1 LEGFSQRIRDTVQT
15 RISEEMT
22 TGGKAMKSKGLIFV
36 SCLAAGALVSSPA
49 MAKPE
54 KKSSASKSNRSTHTT
69 QVTRHNQSGGA
80 RMSGARY
87 NAGTRYTAT
96 RYTGTPA
103 YAGRQYA
110 GTRYYP
116 SGTRSYNNY
125 YTAGSGYSYG
135 GGYPGYSYYSGYP
148 YSNWGYGISGGYYP
162 YSYYGG
168 YPYSGYNNY
177 YSYYGGYPYSGY
189 SRYSYYTPTYRY
201 GGSTVAAVQQRLGR
215 LGYYHGAV
223 DGVIGPQTRNAI
235 AAFESRNGL
244 AVDGTIDQAVLNRL
258 GLS

>member
-1 LEGFSQRIRDTVQT
+1 
-15 RISEEMT
+15 
-22 TGGKAMKSKGLIFV
+22 MKSKGLIFV
-36 SCLAAGALVSSPA
+36 SCLAAGALVSAPA

-54 KKSSASKSNRSTHTT
+54 KKSSVSRSNRPAAHTT
-69 QVTRHNQSGGA
+69 QVTRHNQNINPRKGST
-80 RMSGARY
+80 RY
-87 NAGTRYTAT
+87 SGTRYNGT
-96 RYTGTPA
+96 RSYAARQYTGT
-103 YAGRQYA
+103 RQYS

-116 SGTRSYNNY
+116 SGTRYYNNY
-125 YTAGSGYSYG
+125 YGANRGSYYG
-135 GGYPGYSYYSGYP
+135 GGYPSYSYYSSYP
-148 YSNWGYGISGGYYP
+148 YSNWSYGISGGYYP

-189 SRYSYYTPTYRY
+189 NSYSYYTPTYRY
-201 GGSTVAAVQQRLGR
+201 NGSMVAAVQQRLGR
-215 LGYYHGAV
+215 LGYYHGVV

-244 AVDGTIDQAVLNRL
+244 IVDGTIDRAVLDRL

>member
-1 LEGFSQRIRDTVQT
+1 MRT
-15 RISEEMT
+15 
-22 TGGKAMKSKGLIFV
+22 KGLIFV
-36 SCLAAGALVSSPA
+36 SCLAAGALVASPA
-49 MAKPE
+49 LAKPD
-54 KKSSASKSNRSTHTT
+54 KKSLSRSNRSAARTT
-69 QVTRHNQSGGA
+69 QVTRHNQNMSP
-80 RMSGARY
+80 RMGSTRY
-87 NAGTRYTAT
+87 NAGTRYSAT
-96 RYTGTPA
+96 RS

-116 SGTRSYNNY
+116 SGTRYYNNY
-125 YTAGSGYSYG
+125 YRGGGGYYG
-135 GGYPGYSYYSGYP
+135 GGYPNYSYYSGYP

-168 YPYSGYNNY
+168 GYPYSGYNNY

-189 SRYSYYTPTYRY
+189 NSYSYYTPAYRY
-201 GGSTVAAVQQRLGR
+201 NGSTVAAVQQRLGR
-215 LGYYHGAV
+215 LGYYHGVV

-244 AVDGTIDQAVLNRL
+244 AVDGTIDQAVLYRL

>member
-1 LEGFSQRIRDTVQT
+1 
-15 RISEEMT
+15 
-22 TGGKAMKSKGLIFV
+22 MKSKGLIFV
-36 SCLAAGALVSSPA
+36 SCLAAGALVSAPA

-54 KKSSASKSNRSTHTT
+54 KKSSVSRSNRSAAHTT
-69 QVTRHNQSGGA
+69 QVTRHNQDINP
-80 RMSGARY
+80 RMGSTRYSGARY
-87 NAGTRYTAT
+87 NGTRSYAA
-96 RYTGTPA
+96 RQYTGT
-103 YAGRQYA
+103 RQYS

-116 SGTRSYNNY
+116 SGTRYYNNY
-125 YTAGSGYSYG
+125 YGANRGYYYG
-135 GGYPGYSYYSGYP
+135 GGYPSYSYYSSYP
-148 YSNWGYGISGGYYP
+148 YSNWSYGISGGYYP

-189 SRYSYYTPTYRY
+189 NSYSYYTPTYRY
-201 GGSTVAAVQQRLGR
+201 NGSMVAAVQQRLGR
-215 LGYYHGAV
+215 LGYYHGVV

-244 AVDGTIDQAVLNRL
+244 IVDGTIDRAVLDRL